1 MMDTRKVLLNAALGV
16 ALAGLVF
23 TGCKK
28 NDDTTVTDDGYS
40 EQVTGTDASRFDAS
54 LDMVDDDINS
64 IALHNSQF
72 RGVHALWILRGGTPC
87 NATIDSS
94 MQDQGL
100 LKVIYRGNDCTGL
113 HSRTGVVTLQL
124 PYSKQTHKV
133 TPWSEVGSTL
143 TVTFDN
149 FMITRL
155 SDNRSVTF
163 YGTKMITNVTGGMVD
178 EADDIAGIAYR
189 TTGMLKVLFD
199 NNTSRTWNMDRTR
212 SISRE
217 ARVTRV
223 VITGNATVNN
233 YSNVSVWGINRSENP
248 FTVAINLPIVLN
260 SQCDLNG
267 MSGVKTIHQADRVLT
282 VTYGVD
288 KNGLPVTTGCPY
300 GYRLNW
306 VDKTGEHQVII
317 SY

>member
-1 MMDTRKVLLNAALGV
+1 MMDTRKVLLNAAFGV

-28 NDDTTVTDDGYS
+28 NDDTVTYDGNS
-40 EQVTGTDASRFDAS
+40 EQVTGTDASRFDAA

-64 IALHNSQF
+64 IALHNSKF
-72 RGVHALWILRGGTPC
+72 RGVHALWILRGGAPC
-87 NATIDSS
+87 NTIIDSS

-100 LKVIYRGNDCTGL
+100 LKVIFRGNDCTGL
-113 HSRTGVVTLQL
+113 HSRAGMVTLQL
-124 PYSKQTHKV
+124 PYNSETQTV
-133 TPWSEVGSTL
+133 TPLSEVGSTL

-155 SDNRSVTF
+155 SDNRTITF
-163 YGTKMITNVTGGMVD
+163 HGTEMITNVTGGMVD
-178 EADDIAGIAYR
+178 ETANIAGVAYR

-199 NNTSRTWNMDRTR
+199 NNTARAWNMDRTR
-212 SISRE
+212 RISRD
-217 ARVTRV
+217 ARVTRE

-233 YSNVSVWGINRSENP
+233 YSNVSVWGINRAENP

-260 SQCDLNG
+260 SECDFNG
-267 MSGVKTIHQADRVLT
+267 MGGVKVIHQADRDLT

-288 KNGLPVTTGCPY
+288 KNGEPVSTGCPY

-306 VDKTGEHQVII
+306 IDKTGKHQVVI